1 MKKLFLLLIIVVL
14 GLSLV
19 SCTPEIMAMIPGM
32 SSHVCADANKDTACD
47 TCGAYVA
54 PAACK
59 NHVDNNNDGVCD
71 QAGCNA
77 SVDMIMDSVV
87 FKDKKVTYDGK
98 PQTLE
103 VKGAPE
109 DAEIEYDVP
118 NTYT

>member
-32 SSHVCADANKDTACD
+32 SSHVCADANNDTACD

-77 SVDMIMDSVV
+77 SVDMIMDGVV
-87 FKDKKVTYDGK
+87 FKDKNVTKVPK
-98 PQTLE
+98 VSPQSK
-103 VKGAPE
+103 VIAINAPNK
-109 DAEIEYDVP
+109 AH
-118 NTYT
+118 NT